1 MRASSCNH
9 RTTAFSN
16 SYSLLITRSDLFR
29 METRFS
35 LSISIQSRDWTTT
48 SMLST
53 ERWKEM
59 WSEGKKCNAKT
70 ATNEKK
76 LWHLIVR
83 PANRVGSLTK
93 HWPIHQWRL
102 LWSMMSLA
110 KSYNKLIYIGKLHL
124 VVAICSKNFSQ
135 YWCYWQYKVLNY
147 KKTMHGVK
155 IFSFSPIY
163 L

>member
-35 LSISIQSRDWTTT
+35 LSNSIQSRDWTTT

-59 WSEGKKCNAKT
+59 WSERKKCNGKT
-70 ATNEKK
+70 VMNEKK
-76 LWHLIVR
+76 MWHLIVW
-83 PANRVGSLTK
+83 PANQAGSLTND
-93 HWPIHQWRL
+93 WPIHQCRI
-102 LWSMMSLA
+102 LWSMRGLA
-110 KSYNKLIYIGKLHL
+110 KSYNNLIYMGKLHL
-124 VVAICSKNFSQ
+124 VIAICSKNFNQ
-135 YWCYWQYKVLNY
+135 YWCHWQYKVLNY
-147 KKTMHGVK
+147 KRTMHGIK
-155 IFSFSPIY
+155 IFVFSPIY